1 MHHRDLRAMSHQL
14 RTPFLTVDII
24 IRYRGGIVLIER
36 KNPPPGWA
44 LPGGFVDLGE
54 SLEDAALREAKEETS
69 LDVTL
74 SEQFH
79 AYSKPDRDPR
89 FHTVS
94 VVFIGD
100 GKGTLQ
106 GRDDA
111 RKAKVFTEESLPKHI
126 AFDHSQIISNYF
138 EYVRTGKRPGL

>member
-1 MHHRDLRAMSHQL
+1 MRRELK
-14 RTPFLTVDII
+14 TPFLTIDII
-24 IRYRGGIVLIER
+24 IRYQGGIVMIER

-44 LPGGFVDLGE
+44 IPGGFVDIGE
-54 SLEDAALREAKEETS
+54 PLEDAAVREAKEETS

-74 SEQFH
+74 IEQFH

-94 VVFIGD
+94 VVFIAD
-100 GKGTLQ
+100 GQGTLA

-111 RKAKVFTEESLPKHI
+111 RKAETFKEASLPDRI
-126 AFDHSQIISNYF
+126 AFDHAEILADYF
-138 EYVRTGKRPGL
+138 RYLRTGKRP

>member
-1 MHHRDLRAMSHQL
+1 MLNEL
-14 RTPFLTVDII
+14 KTPFVTVDII
-24 IRYRGGIVLIER
+24 IRYHSGIVMIER

-44 LPGGFVDLGE
+44 IPGGFVDIGE
-54 SLEDAALREAKEETS
+54 SLEDAAVREAKEETS

-74 SEQFH
+74 IEQFH

-100 GKGTLQ
+100 GEGTLK

-111 RKAKVFTEESLPKHI
+111 RRAEVFAEDSLPGQI
-126 AFDHSQIISNYF
+126 AFDHRGILADYF
-138 EYVRTGKRPGL
+138 RYIETGERP